1 MTNNLSFIEVRFEWV
16 KRIEKKLREN
26 RPLFLLVC
34 FDRESGTGYA
44 MFNREGVEDL
54 IIREFKPHVH
64 SKRQKSDSS

>member
-26 RPLFLLVC
+26 RPRESTEI
-34 FDRESGTGYA
+34 DRESGTGYA